1 MPTTM
6 NFALSPTLL
15 SHLTTGGGGNGVF
28 AYAFAFE
35 GANLI
40 PGGAVTLVN
49 NGVAAGAPSVALTT
63 AGHTTFSSGKVY
75 IVIQQTGAGGTSDLL
90 STVTHVGDINSID
103 SVTREL
109 SLRSPRGD
117 TVELGVRRRRHLLPS
132 TSSARPSPSPS
143 STRRPHRHARLCR
156 ERFRDRHGAHQRVAG
171 RRPEPVFQAPG
182 NAPLNE
188 LRNAIVPANNFA
200 PNPIPAATGPPTS
213 TPSRTGRATS
223 SSSRPSTDPRCSRG
237 RRCRSTGRSTTPA
250 RIRSGW
256 FPTTARRMSTDYIN
270 ISTQDL
276 INNVYC
282 RPASCTSMPD
292 RRRG

>member
-15 SHLTTGGGGNGVF
+15 SHLTTGGAGNGVY

-75 IVIQQTGAGGTSDLL
+75 IVIQQTGAGGTSNLL
-90 STVTHVGDINSID
+90 ATVNHVGDINSIN
-103 SVTREL
+103 SVTRNYRFDLLEATL
-109 SLRSPRGD
+109 SNSASDVADISAINQFGSALTLAVQYQGGLTDTRGYAVSGAAID
-117 TVELGVRRRRHLLPS
+117 TAI
-132 TSSARPSPSPS
+132 TN
-143 STRRPHRHARLCR
+143 
-156 ERFRDRHGAHQRVAG
+156 VAG
-171 RRPEPVFQAPG
+171 RHPG
-182 NAPLNE
+182 PGLQGAGQHAAQRAAQCRRARQQ
-188 LRNAIVPANNFA
+188 LRAQP
-200 PNPIPAATGPPTS
+200 
-213 TPSRTGRATS
+213 
-223 SSSRPSTDPRCSRG
+223 DPRQRLDRLRQRLQELGEQHRDRLDLQWIAGAAAG

-256 FPTTARRMSTDYIN
+256 FPTTATAGCRRTTST
-270 ISTQDL
+270 S
-276 INNVYC
+276 
-282 RPASCTSMPD
+282 
-292 RRRG
+292 RRRT

>member
-15 SHLTTGGGGNGVF
+15 SHLTTGGAGNGVF

-90 STVTHVGDINSID
+90 ATVNHVGDINSIN
-103 SVTREL
+103 SVTRNYRFDLLEATL
-109 SLRSPRGD
+109 SNSASDVADISAINQFGSALTLAVQYQGGLTDTRGYAVSGAAIDTAITQCRRPASRTRSS
-117 TVELGVRRRRHLLPS
+117 RRPATRRS
-132 TSSARPSPSPS
+132 TSCAMSSCPATTSRP
-143 STRRPHRHARLCR
+143 TRSR
-156 ERFRDRHGAHQRVAG
+156 
-171 RRPEPVFQAPG
+171 
-182 NAPLNE
+182 
-188 LRNAIVPANNFA
+188 
-200 PNPIPAATGPPTS
+200 AATGRPTS

-223 SSSRPSTDPRCSRG
+223 SSSRPSTD
-237 RRCRSTGRSTTPA
+237 RR
-250 RIRSGW
+250 
-256 FPTTARRMSTDYIN
+256 
-270 ISTQDL
+270 
-276 INNVYC
+276 
-282 RPASCTSMPD
+282 
-292 RRRG
+292 